1 MSWGRD
7 GGGGRRWTLA
17 SLVVAFVVIA
27 YFSEYLARLLDALL
41 VPLELAVL
49 PASGSATLRLVQDA
63 FLQVYGLLRG
73 LLTDRLG
80 LTALLSL
87 SLVLMAF
94 RVHREPA

>member
-1 MSWGRD
+1 MSWGRAD
-7 GGGGRRWTLA
+7 GSRRWTLA
-17 SLVVAFVVIA
+17 SLVVAFIALA

-41 VPLELAVL
+41 VPVELAVL
-49 PASGSATLRLVQDA
+49 PASGSATLRVVQDA

-80 LTALLSL
+80 LAVLLSL

-94 RVHREPA
+94 KVQREPA